1 MPSNTT
7 GQTAQPALSQT
18 LEADPCPDAA
28 RTAAPTVWRF
38 IVPVALVVLVAIVF
52 MPALDAGFVDWD
64 DDDLLFYNT
73 RYRTFSADSLRW
85 MFTTSFAGHF
95 QPLTWLSYS
104 LDWAL
109 WKREL
114 FGYHLTSVVLHALTA
129 VGFYFLSRRLLAAG
143 SRNNSD
149 ISSAPIVLSAGFAA
163 ALFAIHPLRAE
174 SVAWLAERRD
184 VLGGLFYVLAVGCY
198 LRYAGAVRG
207 RRAFE
212 SVSSGRRW
220 YVAAVASCT
229 LSLLAKASAVT
240 LPLVLVI
247 LDFYPLRRWDR
258 GRNTRS
264 GPGRGTI
271 IDKLPFLVLA
281 VAAGWRAIIAQE
293 EGGALYGLAQHDIW
307 TRLAQ
312 ACYGLVFYVW
322 KTIWPTN
329 LGPLY
334 EIPPREVLFG
344 PMLWISLAVLAVIGF
359 TAARA
364 RRRFPAIPAALTVY
378 VVVLFPV
385 LGFAQSGPQ
394 LVADRYSYLPCMGLA
409 VLAGAGLLRFI
420 QTDAWVRNPNHRAMV
435 ALLSVFLVTS
445 LAWATFFH
453 QANIWLSA
461 QTLWAHGV
469 RVSPNSAV
477 AHTNYADALV
487 RTDTLFTD
495 AARHYHRALEL
506 NPFDP
511 VALHHLADLFRRVG
525 EIDDAI
531 RYYLRTLQVD
541 PNRKEACLSLAR
553 LFANTGR
560 PQQAVEVLRDGAT
573 RHPEALDLIDYLAQ
587 LLSTH
592 PDENVR
598 NGEEAV
604 KWATHLSR
612 AHSNAN
618 PRSLMTLATAY
629 AEAGRFDEAVA
640 TAQRALELAER
651 NGDDR
656 LSSELLRRL
665 TLFRQGRPYHF
676 TG

>member
-1 MPSNTT
+1 MPGDTT
-7 GQTAQPALSQT
+7 GQAAESALPQT
-18 LEADPCPDAA
+18 LEVEPCPDAA

-38 IVPVALVVLVAIVF
+38 IVPVALAVLVAIVF
-52 MPALDAGFVDWD
+52 VPALDATFVDWD

-73 RYRTFSADSLRW
+73 RYRTLSADSLRW

-104 LDWAL
+104 LDWVL
-109 WKREL
+109 WKHEL

-129 VGFYFLSRRLLAAG
+129 VGLYFLARRLLTADSG
-143 SRNNSD
+143 DNSA
-149 ISSAPIVLSAGFAA
+149 IMSTPVVLSAGFAA
-163 ALFAIHPLRAE
+163 TLFAVHPLRAE

-198 LRYAGAVRG
+198 LRYAGAAHG
-207 RRAFE
+207 RRALE
-212 SVSSGRRW
+212 SVSSGRYW

-247 LDFYPLRRWDR
+247 LDVYPLRRWGR
-258 GRNTRS
+258 GRNRRS
-264 GPGRGTI
+264 GAGRGTV
-271 IDKLPFLVLA
+271 IDKLPFFVLA

-293 EGGALYGLAQHDIW
+293 EGGALYSFAQHHIW
-307 TRLAQ
+307 ARLAQ
-312 ACYGLVFYVW
+312 ASYGLMFYLW
-322 KTIWPTN
+322 KTLWPTN
-329 LGPLY
+329 LGPIY
-334 EIPPREVLFG
+334 EIPPRGVLFG
-344 PMLWISLAVLAVIGF
+344 PMLWISLVVLATIGF
-359 TAARA
+359 TAMRT
-364 RRRFPAIPAALTVY
+364 RRRLPAIPAALAVY

-394 LVADRYSYLPCMGLA
+394 LVADRYSYLSCMGLA
-409 VLAGAGLLRFI
+409 VLAGAGLLRLL
-420 QTDAWVRNPNHRAMV
+420 QTEARRRNRNRRAI
-435 ALLSVFLVTS
+435 LS
-445 LAWATFFH
+445 LAAALVLAALARATYA
-453 QANIWLSA
+453 QAGVWLSA
-461 QTLWAHGV
+461 GVLWAHGV

-487 RTDTLFTD
+487 RTDVLFTD

-531 RYYLRTLQVD
+531 RYYLRALQVD
-541 PNRKEACLSLAR
+541 PNRKEACFSLAR
-553 LFANTGR
+553 LLTGTDR

-573 RHPEALDLIDYLAQ
+573 RHPEALDLVDYLAQ

-592 PDENVR
+592 RDENVR

-604 KWATHLSR
+604 KWATHVSR
-612 AHSNAN
+612 AHNDAN
-618 PRSLMTLATAY
+618 PKSLLTLATAY
-629 AEAGRFDEAVA
+629 AEAGRFDEAA
-640 TAQRALELAER
+640 DTARRALELAER

-656 LSSELLRRL
+656 LSSELQRRL
-665 TLFRQGRPYHF
+665 TLFHQGRPYHF
-676 TG
+676 TE

>member
-1 MPSNTT
+1 
-7 GQTAQPALSQT
+7 
-18 LEADPCPDAA
+18 
-28 RTAAPTVWRF
+28 
-38 IVPVALVVLVAIVF
+38 VLVAIVF

-73 RYRTFSADSLRW
+73 RYRTFSADNLRW

-129 VGFYFLSRRLLAAG
+129 VGLYFLARRLLTAG
-143 SRNNSD
+143 SGNNSD

-198 LRYAGAVRG
+198 LRYAGAARG

-247 LDFYPLRRWDR
+247 LDVYPLRRWGR

-264 GPGRGTI
+264 GAGRGTI
-271 IDKLPFLVLA
+271 IDKLPFFVLA
-281 VAAGWRAIIAQE
+281 VAVGWRAIIAQK

-307 TRLAQ
+307 ARLAQ
-312 ACYGLVFYVW
+312 ASYGLVFYLW
-322 KTIWPTN
+322 KTLWPTN
-329 LGPLY
+329 LGPIY
-334 EIPPREVLFG
+334 EIPSTGVLFG
-344 PMLWISLAVLAVIGF
+344 PMLWISLAALAVIGY

-364 RRRFPAIPAALTVY
+364 RRRFPAIPAALVVY

-394 LVADRYSYLPCMGLA
+394 LVADRYSYLSCMGLA
-409 VLAGAGLLRFI
+409 VLAGAGLLRLL
-420 QTDAWVRNPNHRAMV
+420 QTEARRWNRNRRAI
-435 ALLSVFLVTS
+435 LS
-445 LAWATFFH
+445 LAAALVLAALARATYA
-453 QANIWLSA
+453 QAGIWLSA
-461 QTLWAHGV
+461 RMLWARGV

-487 RTDTLFTD
+487 RTDVLFTD
-495 AARHYHRALEL
+495 AARHYQRALEL

-541 PNRKEACLSLAR
+541 PNRTEACFSLSR
-553 LFANTGR
+553 LLANTGR
-560 PQQAVEVLRDGAT
+560 PQRAVEVLRDGAT

-618 PRSLMTLATAY
+618 SQSLMTLATAY

-640 TAQRALELAER
+640 MAQRALELAER

-656 LSSELLRRL
+656 LSPELLRRL
-665 TLFRQGRPYHF
+665 TLFLQDKPYHF
-676 TG
+676 TD